1 MWAGGWCAPSADVGK
16 VWSVCHCV
24 SVDSCSD
31 RLLSIFFLCVFC
43 PLVAQVRALLCF
55 LIVRWMRSIAPSV
68 QSNIAPS
75 AYCVS
80 PGFLFVAIP
89 PLHSLSLLIYG
100 PWWVPAV
107 ARRCLDVLL
116 LFLQVIF
123 LFGGG
128 SGAVIYSPDGWPFV
142 WDGVIWGPQQVCV
155 SVWVSFLI
163 CLYSDVTCAVV
174 LYFYVLGFFASSS
187 CVKVLPGY
195 LIKLSLPDVWKK
207 IIIVYQKTKHDCQL
221 FTSPNEKRWF
231 SFQLKL
237 MFR

>member
-1 MWAGGWCAPSADVGK
+1 MVSLSLCVHWQLQWSAT
-16 VWSVCHCV
+16 
-24 SVDSCSD
+24 VD
-31 RLLSIFFLCVFC
+31 FFVCVFC

-68 QSNIAPS
+68 QSNIASS
-75 AYCVS
+75 AYCVF

-116 LFLQVIF
+116 LFLQVSF

-142 WDGVIWGPQQVCV
+142 WDGAIWGPQQVCV
-155 SVWVSFLI
+155 SVWVSFLYVFI
-163 CLYSDVTCAVV
+163 VMSPV
-174 LYFYVLGFFASSS
+174 LL
-187 CVKVLPGY
+187 CC
-195 LIKLSLPDVWKK
+195 I
-207 IIIVYQKTKHDCQL
+207 
-221 FTSPNEKRWF
+221 FTSLAFLLPPRVWRYC
-231 SFQLKL
+231 QGI
-237 MFR
+237 

>member
-1 MWAGGWCAPSADVGK
+1 MYIG
-16 VWSVCHCV
+16 
-24 SVDSCSD
+24 
-31 RLLSIFFLCVFC
+31 RLKFSNALMVFDGFFLFSCGEMSPWCGQEGDALHQLMLARCGQSVTVCPLTVAVIGYCRFFRVCVFC

-75 AYCVS
+75 AYCVF
-80 PGFLFVAIP
+80 PGFLFFVAIP

-100 PWWVPAV
+100 PWWVPPV

-116 LFLQVIF
+116 LFLQVSF

-155 SVWVSFLI
+155 SVWVSFLYVFI
-163 CLYSDVTCAVV
+163 VMSPV
-174 LYFYVLGFFASSS
+174 LL
-187 CVKVLPGY
+187 CC
-195 LIKLSLPDVWKK
+195 I
-207 IIIVYQKTKHDCQL
+207 
-221 FTSPNEKRWF
+221 FTSLAFLLPPRV
-231 SFQLKL
+231 
-237 MFR
+237 